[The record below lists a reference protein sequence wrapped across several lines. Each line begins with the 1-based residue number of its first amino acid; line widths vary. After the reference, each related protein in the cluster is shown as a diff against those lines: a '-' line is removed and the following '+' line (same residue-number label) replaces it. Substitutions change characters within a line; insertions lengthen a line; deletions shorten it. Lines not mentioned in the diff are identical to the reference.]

1 MCLNYFQAENQ
12 PCNDKIQENDLPD
25 EEILSMALEIEENLE
40 VMREN
45 INPVVPVKVLMAV
58 TLISASRA
66 LCIFHLHKILHL
78 TIAMSPSTACH
89 GLSH

>member
-12 PCNDKIQENDLPD
+12 PCNDKVQENDLPD

-45 INPVVPVKVLMAV
+45 INPVVPVTSANGGNFDLSVPGLVHLPFAPNLTFNNCNV
-58 TLISASRA
+58 TINMG
-66 LCIFHLHKILHL
+66 K
-78 TIAMSPSTACH
+78 
-89 GLSH
+89 